1 MAAEKSGLVEVCLRT
16 CLFFL
21 VPIILWLQD
30 ADKYLSMPLGGSSFL
45 AVILDVLR
53 QRRKCMPF
61 PVLLILVWAAQATCC
76 MVAFQGNLGSDIDS
90 VGRTVA
96 LRGTLAANSDSTP
109 IKTMSIVMAAHNE
122 HKYMTRTIDSI
133 LEKTP
138 LEVLI
143 EIIVVDDGS
152 TPPLQPLVQNYP
164 LVKVLRHESRRGLI
178 KSKTEGGNLA
188 KGDMIMFLDAH
199 INPLPGWYAPLLRH
213 TNINY
218 KRVVVP
224 LIPILDE
231 KTWEPQLNAVG
242 VKMMFDWSLFFN
254 WFEDGNDLVPCM
266 SGGLFAITRAW
277 WHESGEYDYGM
288 NMWGAEN
295 IEQSIRI
302 WLCGGEIMVARDS
315 QVSHV
320 FRRKFPY
327 AINNTEI
334 YINKVRTV
342 EAWFDDYKRNYY
354 AVDTAAKSFIPLM
367 GDISSRLALK
377 KKLQCKPFSWYVNK
391 FEDVF
396 RSKNML
402 DREMFLIRDVKSGMC
417 LVPSAGDKSHLRE
430 VPCNRESEEQRWVL
444 ANSGRNIQNPA
455 VEKCL
460 DADAGQLQRAGSK
473 VLLYPCFATSAMQ
486 EWTVRDGQPRWSN
499 ICVKG

>member
-1 MAAEKSGLVEVCLRT
+1 
-16 CLFFL
+16 
-21 VPIILWLQD
+21 
-30 ADKYLSMPLGGSSFL
+30 
-45 AVILDVLR
+45 
-53 QRRKCMPF
+53 MPF
-61 PVLLILVWAAQATCC
+61 PVLLILVWAGQATCC
-76 MVAFQGNLGSDIDS
+76 IAGFQGDLGSETNFG
-90 VGRTVA
+90 GRTVA
-96 LRGTLAANSDSTP
+96 LRGTLSGNSGSKQ
-109 IKTMSIVMAAHNE
+109 IRTMSIVMAAHNE
-122 HKYMTRTIDSI
+122 HKYMARTIDSI
-133 LEKTP
+133 LAATP

-152 TPPLQPLVQNYP
+152 VPPLKPLVEKYS
-164 LVKVLRHESRRGLI
+164 LVSVLRHEHRRGLI
-178 KSKTEGGNLA
+178 KSKTEGGNIA

-199 INPLPGWYAPLLRH
+199 VNPLPGWSAPLFRH

-218 KRVVVP
+218 RRVVVP

-254 WFEDGNDLVPCM
+254 WFEDGSDLVPCM
-266 SGGLFAITRAW
+266 SGGLFGITRQW

-295 IEQSIRI
+295 IEQSVRI
-302 WLCGGEIMVARDS
+302 WLCGGEIYVARDS
-315 QVSHV
+315 QVAHV

-354 AVDTAAKSFIPLM
+354 AADRAAKAFLPVM
-367 GDISSRLALK
+367 GNISDRLALK
-377 KKLQCKPFSWYVNK
+377 QKLHCKPFSWYVHK

-396 RSKNML
+396 RSKSML
-402 DREMFLIRDVKSGMC
+402 EREMFLIRDVLSDKCLAPSGM
-417 LVPSAGDKSHLRE
+417 GKSRLRE
-430 VPCNRESEEQRWVL
+430 VPCDRESAAQRWIL
-444 ANSGRNIQNPA
+444 SNGGRNIQNPDA
-455 VEKCL
+455 ERCL

-473 VLLYPCFATSAMQ
+473 ALLYACFATSAMQ
-486 EWTVRDGQPRWSN
+486 EWSVKDGQLRWAN
-499 ICVKG
+499 LCVEGSTEHDLLLRECDKLPEGNRFEFVEKHQRVR